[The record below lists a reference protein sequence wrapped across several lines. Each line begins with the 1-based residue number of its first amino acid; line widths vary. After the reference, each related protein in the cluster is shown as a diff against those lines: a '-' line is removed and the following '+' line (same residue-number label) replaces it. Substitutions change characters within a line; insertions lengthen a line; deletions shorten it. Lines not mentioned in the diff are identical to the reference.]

1 MLLRTLLL
9 HARQPQKGSRASIE
23 RRATTAVGR
32 VGALWHLIVGETE
45 HMEGHE
51 FRAADE
57 AGRRILV
64 VDDEQIILDLLKRVL
79 CREGYKVSTAL
90 CSDDA
95 IIEVCNRTYD
105 LAITD
110 VDLCRSDGRE
120 LMRTIGQASPD
131 TAIVIMT
138 SHAEDG
144 IVHFAREYAQGLL
157 EKPFALEEL
166 LATVRAALES
176 RVEDARRSEA
186 SSSLSSRLEA
196 GVQA

>member
-1 MLLRTLLL
+1 
-9 HARQPQKGSRASIE
+9 
-23 RRATTAVGR
+23 VGR
-32 VGALWHLIVGETE
+32 VGALWHLTVGETE
-45 HMEGHE
+45 HMEGHD

-79 CREGYKVSTAL
+79 SREGYKVSTAL

-95 IIEVCNRTYD
+95 VIEVCNRTYD

-110 VDLCRSDGRE
+110 VDLYRSDGHE
-120 LMRTIGQASPD
+120 LMTAIGQASPD

-138 SHAEDG
+138 TNAEDRT
-144 IVHFAREYAQGLL
+144 VRFAREYAQGLL
-157 EKPFALEEL
+157 EKPFALDEL
-166 LATVRAALES
+166 LTTVRTALES
-176 RVEDARRSEA
+176 RVEDAQRSEA
-186 SSSLSSRLEA
+186 SSSLSSRLQA

>member
-1 MLLRTLLL
+1 MLLRALLL
-9 HARQPQKGSRASIE
+9 HARQEQSGSRASIE
-23 RRATTAVGR
+23 RRATTSVGR

-45 HMEGHE
+45 HMEGHD

-79 CREGYKVSTAL
+79 SREGYKVSTAL

-95 IIEVCNRTYD
+95 VIEVCNRTYD

-110 VDLCRSDGRE
+110 VDLYRSDGHE
-120 LMRTIGQASPD
+120 LMTAIGQASPD

-138 SHAEDG
+138 TNAEDRA
-144 IVHFAREYAQGLL
+144 VRFAREHAHGLL
-157 EKPFALEEL
+157 EKPFALDEL
-166 LATVRAALES
+166 LTTVRAALES
-176 RVEDARRSEA
+176 RVEDAQRSEA
-186 SSSLSSRLEA
+186 SSSLSSRLQA